1 MTAKRKPA
9 RKAHEKATETPK
21 EQTDELQKEA
31 HEQAREAAQEA
42 VIVVRCMRRSG
53 IWRAGRK
60 WGPEETAV
68 PRSELTDEQL
78 AALRAEP
85 LLEVKG

>member
-1 MTAKRKPA
+1 MTAKRKTA
-9 RKAHEKATETPK
+9 QKAAIKAPEKTK
-21 EQTDELQKEA
+21 EQTDELQEKA
-31 HEQAREAAQEA
+31 HGQAREAAQEA
-42 VIVVRCMRRSG
+42 VIVVRCTRKSG

-68 PRSELTDEQL
+68 PRADLTDEQL